1 MSRKRMLVTGHR
13 GQVVTS
19 LIERNAYAARFDIV
33 TVGRPQFDLRVPESI
48 GPAIERMAPD
58 IIVSAAAFTAV
69 DRAESE
75 EELAMQVNGL
85 APGEI
90 GRTAARLSVPLI
102 HLSTD
107 YVFDGSSAAPYTEDC
122 PVAPLSVYGRSK
134 LAGERGVAAAGADHV
149 VLRTA
154 WIYGPHGE
162 NFAKTMLRLARMK
175 SEIPVVDDQI
185 GNPTSSLDLA
195 DAIIA
200 VAEHLLADRSTDLR
214 GIFHVAASGE
224 ASWADFAS
232 DVFSRAAACGGP
244 STRVRA
250 IPSADFPALARRP
263 ANSRLNCELIK
274 RIHGVA
280 LPDWRSSM
288 ARDVSRLVEQD
299 REVGRRREA

>member
-134 LAGERGVAAAGADHV
+134 LAAERIV
-149 VLRTA
+149 
-154 WIYGPHGE
+154 E
-162 NFAKTMLRLARMK
+162 RLLGR
-175 SEIPVVDDQI
+175 VQI
-185 GNPTSSLDLA
+185 GQ
-195 DAIIA
+195 
-200 VAEHLLADRSTDLR
+200 RR
-214 GIFHVAASGE
+214 GRGLV
-224 ASWADFAS
+224 
-232 DVFSRAAACGGP
+232 
-244 STRVRA
+244 
-250 IPSADFPALARRP
+250 ALALGGHDDETLTGWHCIEGKAVLYLFGRAFAQVRCGQRAVQVEMGCQRR
-263 ANSRLNCELIK
+263 
-274 RIHGVA
+274 
-280 LPDWRSSM
+280 
-288 ARDVSRLVEQD
+288 
-299 REVGRRREA
+299 